1 MSWRLP
7 SRLGRSSSS
16 RPPQPR
22 QPHLLSRRLSS
33 SETSAAGSSKPGGS
47 AKLQRRQQLLL
58 LLLRAQTAMRLPSL
72 GRQQTPC
79 GDGSSVSPVAALLTR
94 AEMALH
100 SLQKVDT
107 QMRWGGA
114 LTMQGCRKGAQLLLH
129 RAPTEARA
137 GPAPRMGLPLV

>member
-33 SETSAAGSSKPGGS
+33 SETSAEGSSKPGGS
-47 AKLQRRQQLLL
+47 AKLLRRQQLL

-72 GRQQTPC
+72 GRQKTPC

-107 QMRWGGA
+107 QMQWGGP
-114 LTMQGCRKGAQLLLH
+114 LTMQGCRKGAQPLLH
-129 RAPTEARA
+129 RDPTEARA
-137 GPAPRMGLPLV
+137 GPAPRMWLPLV